1 MGNINNRS
9 FNEKYPGKRVE
20 IVKFLRIELN
30 RLKKLGFPEYDV
42 GNIASMFIK
51 HIINILEEN

>member
-20 IVKFLRIELN
+20 LVKFLREELK
-30 RLKKLGFPEYDV
+30 RLKKLGWPEYDV
-42 GNIASMFIK
+42 SNIAAMFTK